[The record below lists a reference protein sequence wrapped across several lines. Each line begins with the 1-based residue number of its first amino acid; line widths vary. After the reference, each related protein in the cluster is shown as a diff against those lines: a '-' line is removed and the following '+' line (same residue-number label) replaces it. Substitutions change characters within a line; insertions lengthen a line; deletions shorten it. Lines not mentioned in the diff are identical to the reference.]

1 MNCSI
6 CNNKMSQGIYICTAN
21 DNRVL
26 DSSDNLVFIH
36 KANNIESGSEE
47 IGSYN
52 DVYYCSTD
60 NYFEPYE
67 KQITTEQEFINR
79 TFEKYNS
86 TKTIDEA
93 IQIFV
98 DGELGTIEVVKT
110 ILKTNNSQVTDWSF

>member
-1 MNCSI
+1 
-6 CNNKMSQGIYICTAN
+6 MSQGIYICTAN

-36 KANNIESGSEE
+36 KVNNIESDSEE

-52 DVYYCSTD
+52 NVYYCSTD

-98 DGELGTIEVVKT
+98 DGELGTIEEVKT
-110 ILKTNNSQVTDWSF
+110 ILKSSNPSPYWSF

>member
-1 MNCSI
+1 
-6 CNNKMSQGIYICTAN
+6 MSQGIYICTAN

-36 KANNIESGSEE
+36 KVNNIESDSEE

-52 DVYYCSTD
+52 NVYYCSTD

-79 TFEKYNS
+79 TFEIYNS

-93 IQIFV
+93 IQVLV
-98 DGELGTIEVVKT
+98 DGGLGTKEEVKT
-110 ILKTNNSQVTDWSF
+110 ALKSYNPSVNWSF

>member
-1 MNCSI
+1 MNCPT
-6 CNNKMSQGIYICTAN
+6 CNNTMSQGIYICTST
-21 DNRVL
+21 DNRIL
-26 DSSDNLVFIH
+26 DSSNNLVFIY
-36 KANNIESGSEE
+36 KTNEINAEDEE

-86 TKTIDEA
+86 TKTINEA
-93 IQIFV
+93 LQVLV
-98 DGELGTIEVVKT
+98 DNNLGTIEEVKT
-110 ILKTNNSQVTDWSF
+110 ILKSSNPSVNWSF